1 MEDAEKLLRLPRDQ
15 DLNGRHSI
23 SIAVLSKN
31 QDDVELINRALRDA
45 GHAARCHWIANPNS
59 LADTL
64 SSERVELLIL
74 NCDNYSDP
82 IRQVVKQK
90 YIYNPEVPVIA
101 MQQAAAEAD
110 IEAAMRAGACDLV
123 SMGHKSRL
131 QSVVSRELRAL
142 RVERALNSTLQ
153 SATEYKKHLKD
164 HMAGSASSYALV
176 QEGIFTD
183 INDAWLK
190 QFKILD
196 RDELIGL
203 PIMDS
208 FEPESRAALKG
219 ALVATIAGNSMSRSS
234 CRLLSIVILG

>member
-1 MEDAEKLLRLPRDQ
+1 ME
-15 DLNGRHSI
+15 GSHSI
-23 SIAVLSKN
+23 SIAVLSRS
-31 QDDVELINRALRDA
+31 QDDVELINQALRDA

-74 NCDNYSDP
+74 NCDSYADP

-90 YIYNPEVPVIA
+90 DKYDPEVPVIA
-101 MQQAAAEAD
+101 MQQQAAEAD

-123 SMGHKSRL
+123 SMGLKSRL

-153 SATEYKKHLKD
+153 SATEYKRHLKD
-164 HMAGSASSYALV
+164 HMAASASSYALV

-183 INDAWLK
+183 VNGAWLQ
-190 QFKILD
+190 QFKVVD
-196 RDELIGL
+196 REELIGL

-208 FEPESRAALKG
+208 FEPESRARPPA
-219 ALVATIAGNSMSRSS
+219 
-234 CRLLSIVILG
+234 